1 MIITEPTDDVSR
13 ASTADMSRPQIGL
26 GSDNN
31 HTQIGLDSDN
41 NHTQIGLGSD
51 VDHMRDTVL
60 GYF

>member
-1 MIITEPTDDVSR
+1 MIITEPTDDMSR
-13 ASTADMSRPQIGL
+13 ASTADMSRP
-26 GSDNN
+26 
-31 HTQIGLDSDN
+31 QIGLDSDN